1 MGHKLCCPVPA
12 PAGHSAGAPLTY
24 PIDPPQV
31 SAKLPP
37 SQAHPLPTCLSDSRV
52 TIPLCPIPST
62 QSAPSD
68 SPAGW
73 APPTPSPGETSFKR
87 PSPSPD
93 PTASLA
99 HLPFFQ
105 DFSLPELLISCHF
118 ILLHLPP
125 PNRSSRK
132 PGSFAGLIST
142 ASSKPTGQVLRK
154 TIAN

>member
-1 MGHKLCCPVPA
+1 MGV
-12 PAGHSAGAPLTY
+12 GHSESILSVPCNPTCPLHHCPTE
-24 PIDPPQV
+24 Q
-31 SAKLPP
+31 P
-37 SQAHPLPTCLSDSRV
+37 SGLFPTASEKKPTCLSDSRV
-52 TIPLCPIPST
+52 TIPLCPNPSS
-62 QSAPSD
+62 QAAPSD
-68 SPAGW
+68 SPAGR

-105 DFSLPELLISCHF
+105 DLSLPELLISCHF

-125 PNRSSRK
+125 SNRSSRK
-132 PGSFAGLIST
+132 PGSFAGLICT
-142 ASSKPTGQVLRK
+142 ASSKTTGQVLRK